1 MVESGEEGIAEWVQA
16 HNRDNPSKREGT
28 ESGAGK
34 TRCREAAELC
44 FFFFSSS
51 LREAKNEGGR

>member
-1 MVESGEEGIAEWVQA
+1 MVESGEEEWVQA
-16 HNRDNPSKREGT
+16 QNRNNPRKRAGK

-34 TRCREAAELC
+34 TRCREAAELWL
-44 FFFFSSS
+44 FFSSS